1 MSTSQGRRTNLVRTY
16 AWTLSECKSRTPH
29 EVSDHGILN
38 KTEDC
43 LNRKRTGNLSVS
55 KLGNRE
61 GKERWLQTE
70 TE

>member
-38 KTEDC
+38 KTEGLPEQKKDRQSLC
-43 LNRKRTGNLSVS
+43 V
-55 KLGNRE
+55 
-61 GKERWLQTE
+61 
-70 TE
+70 